1 MRAPVLSLVACTFAA
16 ALAGCM
22 SNEPYHLQPGEI
34 AAYDCGGF
42 LFSASASL
50 SRAQVTL
57 PDGRRLSLDSAGPGR
72 GYVGDGVRLWVSQRL
87 ARLEMPGAV
96 YSRCRRV

>member
-1 MRAPVLSLVACTFAA
+1 MITMRASVLALMACL
-16 ALAGCM
+16 LAGCVN
-22 SNEPYHLQPGEI
+22 NEPYHLQPGEI

-50 SRAQVTL
+50 SRAQLTL

-72 GYVGDGVRLWVSQRL
+72 GYVGDGVRLWVSQRV
-87 ARLEMPGAV
+87 ARLEIPGAV
-96 YSRCRRV
+96 YSRCLRV